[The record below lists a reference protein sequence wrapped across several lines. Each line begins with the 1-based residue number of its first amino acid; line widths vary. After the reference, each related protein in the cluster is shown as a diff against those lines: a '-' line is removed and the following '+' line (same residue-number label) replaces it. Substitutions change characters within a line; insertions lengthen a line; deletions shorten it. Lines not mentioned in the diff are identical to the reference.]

1 MAQKTTLYIL
11 VASASIVIA
20 AAAVY
25 FTVFGGAVPF
35 INNKSEP
42 AAVLPKPLDVAEK
55 TRLPV
60 QPEIVPPEAEL
71 EPPESEIIPP
81 APKEEPK
88 SPADTKPKE
97 KEPVQEFPVPV
108 APEEPQISSP
118 KPKLHIVFVEDGVFI
133 PKNLTITV
141 GDTIR
146 WINNDTKLRW
156 PSADPHPTHSALPE
170 FDPLADL
177 APGENYSFTFTEVG
191 VVPYH
196 DHTQAII
203 EDIATITGTIIVLPP
218 K

>member
-25 FTVFGGAVPF
+25 FTVFGGTVPF
-35 INNKSEP
+35 IDNKSEP
-42 AAVLPKPLDVAEK
+42 TSVLPNPLDVP
-55 TRLPV
+55 T
-60 QPEIVPPEAEL
+60 QPEIVPPEAGL

-88 SPADTKPKE
+88 APADTKPKE
-97 KEPVQEFPVPV
+97 KEPVRESPVPV

-177 APGENYSFTFTEVG
+177 APGESYSLTFTEVG

-203 EDIATITGTIIVLPP
+203 DDVATITGTIIVLPP

>member
-11 VASASIVIA
+11 VASAAVVIA

-25 FTVFGGAVPF
+25 FTVFGGTVPF

-42 AAVLPKPLDVAEK
+42 AAVLPRPLDVAEK
-55 TRLPV
+55 SKLPT
-60 QPEIVPPEAEL
+60 QPEIVPPEAEPGYP
-71 EPPESEIIPP
+71 EGEVTPPV
-81 APKEEPK
+81 PKEEPK
-88 SPADTKPKE
+88 PPTDTKPKE
-97 KEPVQEFPVPV
+97 EEPIQEPPVPV
-108 APEEPQISSP
+108 APEDPRP
-118 KPKLHIVFVEDGVFI
+118 RPNLHTVSVEDGAFV

-177 APGENYSFTFTEVG
+177 APGESYSLTFTEVG

-203 EDIATITGTIIVLPP
+203 DDVATITGTIIVLSP

>member
-1 MAQKTTLYIL
+1 MAQKTTLYIFA
-11 VASASIVIA
+11 ASAAIVIA

-25 FTVFGGAVPF
+25 FTVFGGTVPF
-35 INNKSEP
+35 INNKSESS
-42 AAVLPKPLDVAEK
+42 AVLPELLDVP
-55 TRLPV
+55 T
-60 QPEIVPPEAEL
+60 QPEIVPPEAGL

-88 SPADTKPKE
+88 APADTKPKE
-97 KEPVQEFPVPV
+97 KEPVQESPVPV
-108 APEEPQISSP
+108 AQDVPQISSP

-177 APGENYSFTFTEVG
+177 APGESYSLTFTEIG

-203 EDIATITGTIIVLPP
+203 DDVATITGTIIVLPP